1 MAVVD
6 TTDDKMPGVVP
17 GVMID
22 AVTSENVDPKQLAEQ
37 LLTQAKE
44 QGVNLVG
51 PGGLLSQLTKQVLE
65 TALDAEMTEHLG
77 HEYGGTPVAENMR
90 NGTRSKTVITEIG
103 PVEIQ
108 VPRDRDGSFEPVIVP
123 KRRRRLD
130 GIDQIVL
137 SLTARGLTTGEIA
150 AHFAE
155 VYGAKVSKDTI
166 SRITDKVCGELAEW
180 ATRPLDL
187 LYPVIFVDAIVVK
200 VRDGQVRN
208 TAFYVVM
215 GVTTSGERDI
225 LGIWAGDGAEG
236 ARFWLQVFTELKN
249 RGVNDVLIAVCDGL
263 KGLPEAIN
271 STWPQTV
278 VQQCIVHLLRNS
290 FRYAGRQH
298 RDGIVKAL
306 KPVYTAPTEAAALDR
321 FAEFTEQ
328 WGQRYPAIIR
338 LWESAWAEFVPFL
351 EYDVEIRRV
360 ICTTNAIESI
370 NARYRRAIRARGH
383 FPNEAA
389 AMKCLYLVTRSLDP
403 TGGGRAR
410 WMMRWKPALN
420 AFAITF
426 ADRLD

>member
-1 MAVVD
+1 MVD